1 MNLLTV
7 KQVAEKLSCAV
18 SNVYRIQSLD
28 PTFPRPISIGLG
40 SARARGVRWVDDE
53 LTSWLMV
60 KVSNKTNEVHQNE
73 DGRSGQNVHT
83 STREEVTA

>member
-7 KQVAEKLSCAV
+7 KQVAAKLSCAV

-28 PTFPRPISIGLG
+28 PTFPKSISIGLG
-40 SARARGVRWVDDE
+40 SARARGVRWADSE
-53 LTSWLMV
+53 LNAWLEQ
-60 KVSNKTNEVHQNE
+60 KVSNKTNEVLQNE
-73 DGRSGQNVHT
+73 NGRDGSDVHS